1 MIFCRPW
8 LQGHGGKMEYVVKGK
23 ITLEDYADFNR
34 AALIHKKS
42 YFLVSLICLFIIFSS
57 AIPRIINNPSAGN
70 IIVQCAPLLIIFFIY
85 KLYRNFL
92 YKSDRTLH
100 DEITLTLS
108 ENSIQ
113 YASCRG
119 SYKYTLE
126 DFRKIIVN
134 NKIIAIYVSY
144 RKAILIP
151 RHFFTSKEE
160 ELEIESF
167 IKEKYSP
174 DKK

>member
-1 MIFCRPW
+1 MF
-8 LQGHGGKMEYVVKGK
+8 
-23 ITLEDYADFNR
+23 
-34 AALIHKKS
+34 
-42 YFLVSLICLFIIFSS
+42 FSS
-57 AIPRIINNPSAGN
+57 AIPRIIKNPSFGN
-70 IIVQCAPLLIIFFIY
+70 IIAQFLPFLIVFFIF
-85 KLYRNFL
+85 KLYRNYS
-92 YKSDRTLH
+92 YKSDRTLN

-108 ENSIQ
+108 EDGIN
-113 YASCRG
+113 YASYRG

>member
-1 MIFCRPW
+1 
-8 LQGHGGKMEYVVKGK
+8 MEYVVKGK
-23 ITLEDYADFNR
+23 ITLEDYRDFNW

-42 YFLVSLICLFIIFSS
+42 YLLILLICLFMFFSS
-57 AIPRIINNPSAGN
+57 AIPRIIKNPSFGN
-70 IIVQCAPLLIIFFIY
+70 IIAQFLPFLIVFFIF
-85 KLYRNFL
+85 KLYRNYS
-92 YKSDRTLH
+92 YKSDRTLN

-108 ENSIQ
+108 EDGIN
-113 YASCRG
+113 YASYRG
-119 SYKYTLE
+119 SYKYALE
-126 DFRKIIVN
+126 DFRKIIVSS
-134 NKIIAIYVSY
+134 KIIAIYVSY

-151 RHFFTSKEE
+151 RHFFASKEE

>member
-1 MIFCRPW
+1 M
-8 LQGHGGKMEYVVKGK
+8 
-23 ITLEDYADFNR
+23 
-34 AALIHKKS
+34 
-42 YFLVSLICLFIIFSS
+42 
-57 AIPRIINNPSAGN
+57 
-70 IIVQCAPLLIIFFIY
+70 
-85 KLYRNFL
+85 
-92 YKSDRTLH
+92 
-100 DEITLTLS
+100 
-108 ENSIQ
+108 
-113 YASCRG
+113 
-119 SYKYTLE
+119 E

>member
-1 MIFCRPW
+1 
-8 LQGHGGKMEYVVKGK
+8 MEYVVKGK

-42 YFLVSLICLFIIFSS
+42 YLLVLLICLFMVFSS
-57 AIPRIINNPSAGN
+57 AIPRIIKNPSFGN
-70 IIVQCAPLLIIFFIY
+70 IIAQFLPFLIVFFIF
-85 KLYRNFL
+85 KLYRNYS
-92 YKSDRTLH
+92 YKSDRTLN

-108 ENSIQ
+108 EDGIN
-113 YASCRG
+113 YASYRG